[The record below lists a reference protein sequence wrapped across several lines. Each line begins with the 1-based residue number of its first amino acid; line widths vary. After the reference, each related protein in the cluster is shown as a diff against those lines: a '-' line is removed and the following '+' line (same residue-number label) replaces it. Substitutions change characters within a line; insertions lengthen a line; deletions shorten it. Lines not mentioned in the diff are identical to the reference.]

1 MCELVYAPIMLNFFV
16 LHSCISGEK
25 LGGGVAIGQC
35 YDPCLPSKLNIL
47 KVKEALAKG
56 GNVNSEDTNGE
67 TALKLAVKYGSAE
80 VVQVL
85 LDSPHVEMNSKTG
98 NPSETP
104 LQLAVRLG
112 NKTIVQLL
120 INDQRVDVNITDKEC
135 NSPLHDA
142 AKRGHNRIVF
152 LLLNH
157 PQIKTNYKN
166 KEGQTPLMS
175 ALVQRRAL
183 CVRDMLSH
191 PKIDLD
197 TKEKEG
203 RGLKEMAR

>member
-1 MCELVYAPIMLNFFV
+1 M
-16 LHSCISGEK
+16 
-25 LGGGVAIGQC
+25 
-35 YDPCLPSKLNIL
+35 
-47 KVKEALAKG
+47 
-56 GNVNSEDTNGE
+56 
-67 TALKLAVKYGSAE
+67 
-80 VVQVL
+80 
-85 LDSPHVEMNSKTG
+85 
-98 NPSETP
+98 
-104 LQLAVRLG
+104 
-112 NKTIVQLL
+112 
-120 INDQRVDVNITDKEC
+120 DVNITDKEC